1 MSRSEDV
8 ELLRLATDA
17 AEAAGTWLAEH
28 QQGVAVTA
36 TKSSLTDIVTAAD
49 TTAEEIIRA
58 TVARARPR
66 DSFLGEES
74 TARQGSSDVRW
85 IVDPIDGTVNYW
97 YGLPTWSVSIA
108 VERGGAVVAG
118 VVLTPMLRRR
128 YTATTGDA
136 QCNGVPI
143 STSGCVD
150 LSQALLATGFSYD
163 HRERARQGTALAQV
177 LPRVR
182 DIRRLG
188 SAALDLCLLA
198 AGEVDL
204 YFERGLAEWDRAAG
218 SFIASQA
225 GATVA
230 QVGTLTLGSAPAL
243 FDDFAALLD
252 SAEA

>member
-1 MSRSEDV
+1 MSGSDDRA
-8 ELLRLATDA
+8 LLTLARDA
-17 AEAAGTWLAEH
+17 AEEAATWLAEH
-28 QQGVAVTA
+28 QKGVVVTA

-49 TTAEEIIRA
+49 TTAEEMIRA
-58 TVARARPR
+58 TIARARPR

-85 IVDPIDGTVNYW
+85 VVDPIDGTVNYW

-108 VERGGAVVAG
+108 AERDGAVVAG
-118 VVLTPMLRRR
+118 VVHAPMLRRR

-136 QCNGVPI
+136 RCNGTTI
-143 STSGCVD
+143 SASRCAELT
-150 LSQALLATGFSYD
+150 QALLATGFSYE
-163 HRERARQGTALAQV
+163 HRERARQAAALAEV
-177 LPRVR
+177 LAQVR

-204 YFERGLAEWDRAAG
+204 YYERGLAEWDRAAG
-218 SFIASQA
+218 QFIASQA

-230 QVGTLTLGSAPAL
+230 QVGTLTLGSSPTL
-243 FDDFAALLD
+243 FAEFEALLA
-252 SAEA
+252 SAGV